1 MIQQALLAVFLALMV
16 GGFVLIWDSPPE
28 AFLRQTSSP
37 MDENPQADSY
47 MTEVTSQRFSA
58 LGSEQFKLSSPRIEF
73 FQGESTVDIEQPR
86 FIAKGD
92 ARHPIRL
99 TANSGQL
106 DNANGRLDLNNN
118 VRAEITSDGGPA
130 QLTTEQLSYLID
142 SSVAT
147 TDQPFNLHSAQGKA
161 SGTGLKVDLVKETF
175 AIQSKVRVT
184 HDPR

>member
-1 MIQQALLAVFLALMV
+1 MIRQALLAVFLAFMV

-58 LGSEQFKLSSPRIEF
+58 LGSEQFKLNSPRIEF
-73 FQGESTVDIEQPR
+73 FQGESKVAIEQPR
-86 FIAKGD
+86 FIARGD
-92 ARHPIRL
+92 ARQPIRL
-99 TANSGQL
+99 TAESGQL

-118 VRAEITSDGGPA
+118 VRAEMPSDGGPA
-130 QLTTEQLSYLID
+130 NLTTEQLTYLID

-147 TDQPFNLHSAQGKA
+147 TDQPFNLQSPQGKA
-161 SGTGLKVDLVKETF
+161 SGTGLKIDLVNETF
-175 AIQSKVRVT
+175 AIQSNVRVT

>member
-1 MIQQALLAVFLALMV
+1 MIQQALLAVFLAFMV
-16 GGFVLIWDSPPE
+16 GGFVLIRDSPPE
-28 AFLRQTSSP
+28 AFLRQTSSQ

-47 MTEVTSQRFSA
+47 MTAVTSQRFSA

-73 FQGESTVDIEQPR
+73 FQGEATVNIEQPR

-118 VRAEITSDGGPA
+118 VRAEMTSDGGPA

-147 TDQPFNLHSAQGKA
+147 TDQPFNLLTAQGKA